1 MWVMLRVFG
10 LNWFVMSFAL
20 AVSYAAGPAQGGFVR
35 AGLFDDKNHIPTG
48 ARETLEHADQFE
60 LLSLSPEHL
69 REPAK
74 IDFHGFK
81 VLGQIYIKDAAVRR
95 KLVLAFE
102 RGVREND
109 GVIAACFNPRHGIH
123 VVHNGKTAD
132 FVICFE
138 CRQVHAYGDDGGEF
152 LISDSPQPV
161 FDGVLREA
169 HVPLP

>member
-10 LNWFVMSFAL
+10 LNWFLMSFAL
-20 AVSYAAGPAQGGFVR
+20 AGPPAAGPAQGGFVR
-35 AGLFDDKNHIPTG
+35 AGLFDGNHIPNG

-60 LLSLSPEHL
+60 LLSLSPAHS
-69 REPAK
+69 REPPK

-81 VLGQIYIKDAAVRR
+81 VLGQIYIKDAAIRQ
-95 KLVLAFE
+95 KLVLALE

-123 VVHNGKTAD
+123 VVHQGKTAD

-161 FDGVLREA
+161 FDGVLRAA